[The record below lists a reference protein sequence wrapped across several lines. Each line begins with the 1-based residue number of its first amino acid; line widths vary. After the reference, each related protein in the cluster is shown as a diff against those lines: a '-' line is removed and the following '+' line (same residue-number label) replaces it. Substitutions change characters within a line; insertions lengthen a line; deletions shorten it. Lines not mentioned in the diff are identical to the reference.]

1 MKSIK
6 HILITN
12 EGKSFP
18 KLKEW
23 CQENKITLTCQ
34 SFIHTTPIIGLTIP
48 DSDWIFFSSPKG
60 ARIYLEKYP
69 VKANKVAVLGKGTLK
84 ALEPFK
90 INADFIGDSK
100 LSPEE
105 VGKAFR
111 TTIDNNETV
120 LFPISDRSK
129 RNICKA
135 LPEENK
141 IELITYHTVYTPITS
156 VLEHGLI
163 LFTSPSNFESYLSRN
178 TMSETLEIVAI
189 GKTTAQAIKQRVSH
203 KEIGVLTA
211 PNEDTFIAYLE
222 TMLKA

>member
-18 KLKEW
+18 KLKKW
-23 CQENKITLTCQ
+23 CQEKNIILTCQ

-69 VKANKVAVLGKGTLK
+69 VKANKVAVLGEGTLK
-84 ALEPFK
+84 ALAPFN
-90 INADFIGDSK
+90 ISADFVGDSK
-100 LSPEE
+100 LAPEE
-105 VGKAFR
+105 IGNAFR
-111 TTIDNNETV
+111 RKVERSETV

-129 RNICKA
+129 RSICKA

-141 IELITYHTVYTPITS
+141 IELITYNTVYTPITS
-156 VLEHGLI
+156 VLEDGLI

-178 TMSETLEIVAI
+178 TMPEGLEIVAI
-189 GKTTAQAIKQRVSH
+189 GKTTAHAIKQRISH
-203 KEIGVLTA
+203 KEIGVLAT

-222 TMLKA
+222 TMLKP